1 MAALADIRAGLKAAF
16 EGVAGIGPVLMYPP
30 KSIPANYTLYVARS
44 GFETVRAGQVRGVR
58 WEFTARL
65 AILWQDAEQ
74 GEIDLDRLTKGI
86 IAAIDA
92 DAHLGGKI
100 ASGIA
105 EITGGDDG
113 WFQLENSASW
123 YRFTDFTVSV
133 LDKGN

>member
-1 MAALADIRAGLKAAF
+1 LAALADIRAGLKTAF
-16 EGVAGIGPVLMYPP
+16 ETVTGIGPVLKYPP
-30 KSIPANYTLYVARS
+30 KSIPANYTLYLTRT

-65 AILWQDAEQ
+65 VILWQDAEQ
-74 GEIDLDRLTKGI
+74 GEVDLDLLTKGI

-100 ASGIA
+100 NSGLA
-105 EITGGDDG
+105 EITSGEDG

-133 LDKGN
+133 LDKG